1 MDITFGDIVGLIAA
15 LGFIL
20 LVGFLAIPLW
30 KFGRVLDS
38 TRESIEEITEHTL
51 PVIDESA
58 QTVAATNQQLERVDT
73 ITTSVAQTS
82 QNISALTTLFSATLG
97 GPLIKVAA
105 FSYGVRKVGE
115 QLADAVRPQGASLPD
130 DDAPARPRR
139 TRPQGQKPRTQR
151 GAVDFTEL
159 DLEDF

>member
-30 KFGRVLDS
+30 KLGRVLDS

-58 QTVAATNQQLERVDT
+58 QTVAATNQE
-73 ITTSVAQTS
+73 
-82 QNISALTTLFSATLG
+82 
-97 GPLIKVAA
+97 
-105 FSYGVRKVGE
+105 
-115 QLADAVRPQGASLPD
+115 
-130 DDAPARPRR
+130 
-139 TRPQGQKPRTQR
+139 
-151 GAVDFTEL
+151 
-159 DLEDF
+159 